1 MQIAVLDEKANEA
14 MMLKFGRI
22 VDLDRL
28 EGLSVNH
35 IVEDLRSKLR
45 KVEQR
50 REQEVS
56 LIEAQID
63 SEKRKLAA
71 MTRENT
77 HRLNRLHELRSEKER
92 LEERLNA
99 RQKSMVSC
107 FRPLAPIYIYNALI
121 FSNFPCSLK

>member
-1 MQIAVLDEKANEA
+1 MLNEKANEA

-35 IVEDLRSKLR
+35 IVEGLHGKLR

-50 REQEVS
+50 RERDVS
-56 LIEAQID
+56 VIETEIN
-63 SEKRKLAA
+63 SEKRNLAA
-71 MTRENT
+71 VTRENT
-77 HRLNRLHELRSEKER
+77 ERLNRLHELHNAKER

-99 RQKSMVSC
+99 RQKTMVS
-107 FRPLAPIYIYNALI
+107 FLTIIQWNL
-121 FSNFPCSLK
+121 SLVYA